1 MKIINGVLSEN
12 LTLPLIA
19 SGKLG
24 KQIFLRSCFRCD
36 IKGFT
41 MKRQMMKFLIAATLL
56 IGLAGCVER
65 TLTITSEPT
74 DALVYISS
82 EEIGRT
88 PVTKSFTWYG
98 DYEII
103 LRKDGY
109 ETLKTHYKIN
119 PPLYEIPP
127 LDLLSALAPWTYH
140 DNRTVHFVLEKK
152 SIPSDAELI
161 QRAEQLRKRNAE
173 EPSR

>member
-1 MKIINGVLSEN
+1 M
-12 LTLPLIA
+12 
-19 SGKLG
+19 
-24 KQIFLRSCFRCD
+24 RY
-36 IKGFT
+36 KGFT
-41 MKRQMMKFLIAATLL
+41 MKRQMIKFFIAAILL

-88 PVTKSFTWYG
+88 PVTTSFTWYG

-119 PPLYEIPP
+119 PPIYEIPP

-140 DNRTVHFVLEKK
+140 DNRTVHFVLKKK

-173 EPSR
+173 EPAH